1 MLPRVISQDLESL
14 IQDIEEALTWLEQ
27 MGIQARRTR
36 FGEYQR
42 DLATVLE
49 HRASGTVEKLP
60 EIVPREKYRIAF
72 IESARLV
79 EVAKAFKRIPG
90 PRFRQKVRLAAA
102 GPAHPLDE
110 KKSGS
115 KARDFL
121 FELSLAAFFRRR
133 ILPVI
138 AWTQKDLIVR
148 AAGATFLIECKR
160 PQSKKG
166 VKSSIKD
173 ATSQLVD
180 HFRRY
185 KAGVDRYGMVALD
198 ISVVANPQSAYLVV
212 DSIGTLVREV
222 DTLFERFHAEFE
234 SALRYHRD
242 KRILGILLF
251 AKILG
256 YHTSEN
262 RHINIEKFGVCFHAQ
277 PSTFRGILADKF
289 YDALIRQRRA
299 RLLE

>member
-1 MLPRVISQDLESL
+1 MLPRVVSQDLESL
-14 IQDIEEALTWLEQ
+14 IRDIEEALSWLEQ
-27 MGIQARRTR
+27 IGIEARRTR

-42 DLATVLE
+42 DLAKVLE
-49 HRASGTVEKLP
+49 HRAAGTVEKLP
-60 EIVPREKYRIAF
+60 GIVSREKYRIAF

-79 EVAKAFKRIPG
+79 EVAKTFKRIPG
-90 PRFRQKVRLAAA
+90 SRFREKVRLAAA

-133 ILPVI
+133 TLPVLPY
-138 AWTQKDLIVR
+138 TQKDLIVR
-148 AAGATFLIECKR
+148 AADETFLIECKR

-166 VKSSIKD
+166 VMKSIKD
-173 ATSQLVD
+173 ATRQLVH
-180 HFRRY
+180 HFGCY
-185 KAGVDRYGMVALD
+185 NTGVDRYGMVALD
-198 ISVVANPQSAYLVV
+198 VFLVVNPSSAYLIA
-212 DSIGTLVREV
+212 DSIGRVVQEV
-222 DTLFERFHAEFE
+222 DAVFERFHAEFE

-256 YHTSEN
+256 YLTPEN
-262 RHINIEKFGVCFHAQ
+262 RHINIDKFGVCFHAT
-277 PSTFRGILADKF
+277 PGTFRGRLANKF
-289 YDALIRQRRA
+289 YGALIRKS
-299 RLLE
+299 LSGPD